1 MLKVLKVRESIET
14 VINSIFFKI
23 IVKVRLYFFSFQLSV
38 PNNIGYELNR
48 SNKTVLHCLI
58 WLFDKINR
66 KILIDSENVTVL
78 AKILVRLIIR
88 FFCIFFKWT
97 KITIADHQQ
106 HKNST
111 VSGSIFISVTIIR
124 IRKLNV

>member
-14 VINSIFFKI
+14 VINSIFVKI

-66 KILIDSENVTVL
+66 IGKCYCPGQNFGPLNNPIL
-78 AKILVRLIIR
+78 
-88 FFCIFFKWT
+88 
-97 KITIADHQQ
+97 
-106 HKNST
+106 
-111 VSGSIFISVTIIR
+111 SVFS
-124 IRKLNV
+124 LNGPK